1 MFVIVSVFELFRD
14 IFLPYVG
21 IGQVSVLTIIV
32 VSASAVF
39 IASFPIRS
47 LHNAESRLDTLM
59 NGSPAPQFVIDAD
72 HRVILWNR
80 ALEISTGIKGSDVMG
95 STHPWYALYGGE
107 RPTLADLL
115 VDGKVEQLPAYYKGK
130 ITKSKIMDG
139 SYEVVDF
146 FPNIGKDG
154 SWFYLTASPVRDEK
168 GTLLGAVETFID
180 VTDRVRA
187 EEALEA
193 NRSLM
198 EDSMELAH
206 MAYWDLDVTAGM
218 LVLNDRFY
226 SLYGTTAEHEGGY
239 RIPAQD
245 YVKKFVHPDDAGIIQ
260 SKLSE
265 SMANEG
271 SGTISE
277 LEHRIIRRDGKIR
290 YIRSFVRT
298 TRDETGRILRSHG
311 ANQDI
316 TERKQAEEALILSER
331 TYHSYIDNSPQGL
344 FVVDETGHYLDVNRA
359 ACILLGYSR
368 EEMLSMNILDL
379 AAPEERQQRLDQ
391 FTGILE
397 KLKTEPS
404 VSFEIN
410 LKKKD
415 GIACPVIL
423 SVVKL
428 PNDTIMGFTLDI
440 TERKLA
446 EEALKESEEGFLT
459 FIKEASMRLKNP
471 LEVVE
476 GNLGSVIGDIDRG
489 EMISPDITLQ
499 LHLQIKNLEQIRNNI
514 IELNKAIVDRSGEIS
529 DASRKFLTE

>member
-1 MFVIVSVFELFRD
+1 
-14 IFLPYVG
+14 
-21 IGQVSVLTIIV
+21 
-32 VSASAVF
+32 
-39 IASFPIRS
+39 
-47 LHNAESRLDTLM
+47 
-59 NGSPAPQFVIDAD
+59 
-72 HRVILWNR
+72 
-80 ALEISTGIKGSDVMG
+80 
-95 STHPWYALYGGE
+95 
-107 RPTLADLL
+107 
-115 VDGKVEQLPAYYKGK
+115 
-130 ITKSKIMDG
+130 
-139 SYEVVDF
+139 
-146 FPNIGKDG
+146 
-154 SWFYLTASPVRDEK
+154 
-168 GTLLGAVETFID
+168 
-180 VTDRVRA
+180 
-187 EEALEA
+187 
-193 NRSLM
+193 
-198 EDSMELAH
+198 
-206 MAYWDLDVTAGM
+206 
-218 LVLNDRFY
+218 
-226 SLYGTTAEHEGGY
+226 
-239 RIPAQD
+239 
-245 YVKKFVHPDDAGIIQ
+245 
-260 SKLSE
+260 
-265 SMANEG
+265 MANEG
-271 SGTISE
+271 PGTISE

-298 TRDETGRILRSHG
+298 TRDGTGRILQSHG

-316 TERKQAEEALILSER
+316 TDRKQAEEALILSER

-344 FVVDETGHYLDVNRA
+344 FVVDGTGHYLDVNRA

-415 GIACPVIL
+415 GTACPVIL

-446 EEALKESEEGFLT
+446 EEALKESEESFLT
-459 FIKEASMRLKNP
+459 FIKEAAMRLKNP

-476 GNLGSVIGDIDRG
+476 GNLGSVISDIDRG